1 MRVVGDCDLVQEFL
15 SADVYEVF
23 LSGLSTLLSVTC
35 FFAPFQRDSVSIDVE
50 VKIMLPDRSVTVLKI
65 KRFLTADRVY
75 DVSERRRSDFSDRL
89 LDRYLGGGRENRPL
103 KRIGDVFLS
112 FRNSRLYIR

>member
-23 LSGLSTLLSVTC
+23 LLFNQYEYLSQKVSLID
-35 FFAPFQRDSVSIDVE
+35 FQRDSVSIDVE

-75 DVSERRRSDFSDRL
+75 DVSQRRHKNQFLFLINDRSIDF
-89 LDRYLGGGRENRPL
+89 
-103 KRIGDVFLS
+103 
-112 FRNSRLYIR
+112 